1 MKKTAPLLFLAILA
15 LTAPAVASARP
26 DHDGGGGRGEGRGW
40 GGGGGRWGGDDGGDR
55 GGWQG
60 RGGDRGDGWRG
71 RGGDWPGRAGF
82 AGDDRGGPDRG
93 PPPRGPNSLREG
105 YGPQQDEARR
115 GVREGGFVPLPQVL
129 NDLRRRTPGRQLDT
143 GIEDYDG
150 RPSYRVRWVDQSGRR
165 MDFIVD
171 ARTGAVLSVEGR

>member
-1 MKKTAPLLFLAILA
+1 MRKTAPLLFLAA
-15 LTAPAVASARP
+15 LIAAAPAIASARP
-26 DHDGGGGRGEGRGW
+26 DGGR
-40 GGGGGRWGGDDGGDR
+40 GGGRWGGEDR
-55 GGWQG
+55 GGWG
-60 RGGDRGDGWRG
+60 
-71 RGGDWPGRAGF
+71 GRASF
-82 AGDDRGGPDRG
+82 DGDSGPDRG
-93 PPPRGPNSLREG
+93 PPRGPNSLREG

-115 GVREGGFVPLPQVL
+115 GVREGGFVPLPNVL

-143 GIEDYDG
+143 GIEDYNG

>member
-1 MKKTAPLLFLAILA
+1 MKKTAPLLFLAVLA
-15 LTAPAVASARP
+15 LTAPAVANARP
-26 DHDGGGGRGEGRGW
+26 DHDGGRGEGRDW
-40 GGGGGRWGGDDGGDR
+40 GGDR
-55 GGWQG
+55 GGG
-60 RGGDRGDGWRG
+60 RWDGGDGWRG
-71 RGGDWPGRAGF
+71 RGGDWGGRASF
-82 AGDDRGGPDRG
+82 AGDDHGGPDRG

-129 NDLRRRTPGRQLDT
+129 EDLRRRTPGRQLDT

-150 RPSYRVRWVDQSGRR
+150 RPSYRVRWVDRSGRR

>member
-1 MKKTAPLLFLAILA
+1 MKKTAPLLFLAALA
-15 LTAPAVASARP
+15 AAAPAIAEARP
-26 DHDGGGGRGEGRGW
+26 DHDRGGGRGRWAAERGFER
-40 GGGGGRWGGDDGGDR
+40 GGGRWDRGGDWRGQDR
-55 GGWQG
+55 GGW
-60 RGGDRGDGWRG
+60 RE
-71 RGGDWPGRAGF
+71 RAGF
-82 AGDDRGGPDRG
+82 AGDRGPDR
-93 PPPRGPNSLREG
+93 PPPRRGPNSLREG

-115 GVREGGFVPLPQVL
+115 GVREGGFVPLPNVL
-129 NDLRRRTPGRQLDT
+129 NDIRRRTPGRQLDT